1 MTKFILSFILVVILF
16 LFLLPTYKNP
26 VVIRNFINKEE
37 CDEIIKIATPRLK
50 PSTVNVN
57 KNVDTSIRKSDT
69 AWIRY
74 RESPTVDSVMQRC
87 VDMVD
92 KNVNSCESLQVVK
105 YTPGGF
111 YKAHQDVLKN
121 GKNNPRVYTFILCL
135 NDDYDDGE
143 TNFPNL
149 NKKYKLTK
157 GDLLHFNTLNIWN
170 METKLA
176 LHGGE
181 PVTKGEKWICNVWVH
196 KYPVD
201 DN

>member
-1 MTKFILSFILVVILF
+1 MTKFILSFILVVILL

-37 CDEIIKIATPRLK
+37 CDEVIKIATPKLK

-57 KNVDTSIRKSDT
+57 KNIDTSIRKSDT

-74 RESPTVDSVMQRC
+74 RESPIVDSIMQRC

-121 GKNNPRVYTFILCL
+121 GKNNPRVYTFYIM
-135 NDDYDDGE
+135 
-143 TNFPNL
+143 F
-149 NKKYKLTK
+149 K
-157 GDLLHFNTLNIWN
+157 
-170 METKLA
+170 
-176 LHGGE
+176 
-181 PVTKGEKWICNVWVH
+181 
-196 KYPVD
+196 
-201 DN
+201 